1 MFSNTPGAPPPSHN
15 IPECLHTLPN
25 VPWGAVSLLVENC
38 CPGTTGGRSEG
49 TSFKIA
55 FYFYMDGHLQR
66 TLTNANLKVKFKEDS
81 VWVCVCMCAYV
92 AVHACSHLSLFCC
105 EKWLDLPSTGSL
117 AGAEK
122 NTENFPFSAKPTTQ
136 PKHWNMYRTISFV
149 TSKKVAEICF
159 WLYFYLQWE
168 TCLYDTYDLYLCWI
182 SWLGQGHLCSGA
194 TLCSAGCSRG
204 GCLEEVRQC
213 LQLTVAGCWFPLVMS
228 DASLLSAAL
237 SNFYHLALSD
247 VFASLVKVG
256 LFARMI
262 HWGHLSFG
270 LHFRMTPKGK
280 QLWKTVVVCRWG
292 TSLDREY

>member
-1 MFSNTPGAPPPSHN
+1 
-15 IPECLHTLPN
+15 
-25 VPWGAVSLLVENC
+25 
-38 CPGTTGGRSEG
+38 
-49 TSFKIA
+49 
-55 FYFYMDGHLQR
+55 
-66 TLTNANLKVKFKEDS
+66 
-81 VWVCVCMCAYV
+81 MCAYV

-149 TSKKVAEICF
+149 TSKSSRDLLLTLLLFTVRNLLI
-159 WLYFYLQWE
+159 WH
-168 TCLYDTYDLYLCWI
+168 TYDLYLCLDLLAGSRTPVLW
-182 SWLGQGHLCSGA
+182 GYLCD
-194 TLCSAGCSRG
+194 AGCSRG
-204 GCLEEVRQC
+204 GVCLEGWGQC

-280 QLWKTVVVCRWG
+280 QLLEETVVVCR
-292 TSLDREY
+292 